1 VADMVLKRFPVLSRV
16 WGYEWGVVLKGVEQ
30 VWLATHESQYL
41 DYIRH
46 NIDRFVAADGS
57 IYTYNLQDYNLD
69 QVNPG
74 KLLFR
79 LYQETPHEKYRQAL
93 LLLRSQL
100 QTQPRTSEGGFW
112 HRKRH
117 PYQMWLDGVYMAA
130 PFYAQYADNFDEPVG
145 LDDVAHQILLVAKH
159 THDPRT
165 GLFYHGW
172 DESKMQKWA
181 DPVTGC
187 SAQFWGRG
195 MGWYAMALVDVLD
208 FLPASHQA
216 RDRIVTIFERMIHSL
231 TLVQDAG
238 TGLWYQVLDRGGC
251 DGNAT
256 EAAASCMFVYAMAK
270 GIQRGYLAP
279 KYLAAT
285 RRGYA
290 GILKHL
296 IEREAGGQVNLTRLC
311 QAADWGAEQSWD
323 DSHTCDIS
331 EPLMPTDPKCA
342 GIFIL
347 ASTEMEKLNT
357 DD

>member
-1 VADMVLKRFPVLSRV
+1 
-16 WGYEWGVVLKGVEQ
+16 VVLKGIEQ
-30 VWLATHESQYL
+30 VWLDTHDSKYL
-41 DYIRH
+41 DYIRR
-46 NIDRFVAADGS
+46 NIDRFVGADGNIS
-57 IYTYNLQDYNLD
+57 TYNLQDYNLD

-79 LYQETPHEKYRQAL
+79 LYQETPHEKYRKAL
-93 LLLRSQL
+93 QLLRSQL

-112 HRKRH
+112 HKKRH

-130 PFYAQYADNFDEPVG
+130 PFYAQYADSFDEPVG
-145 LDDVAHQILLVAKH
+145 LDDVAHQIMLVARH

-181 DPVTGC
+181 DPMTGC

-231 TLVQDAG
+231 TLVQDAA
-238 TGLWYQVLDRGGC
+238 TGLWYQVLDRGGGE
-251 DGNAT
+251 GNDT

-279 KYLAAT
+279 KYLEAT

-290 GILKHL
+290 GILQRL
-296 IEREAGGQVNLTRLC
+296 IEIDACGQINLTRFC
-311 QAADWGAEQSWD
+311 QAAGLGAAQQRDGSYAY
-323 DSHTCDIS
+323 DIG
-331 EPLMPTDPKCA
+331 EPVTSNAPK
-342 GIFIL
+342 GMGVFIL
-347 ASTEMEKLNT
+347 ASAEMEKLNQ